1 MVFGG
6 GQSSWRADILEP
18 AWRFPLPVLF
28 TVVATLV
35 NWDWLEH
42 RPEAGSSQL
51 ALSLFCIAAFS
62 WSWAAALWAE
72 RHSDWI
78 TGLLAGLGGAVLLAL
93 IFRLDLAVPAFLAG
107 SATDPRAAVT
117 LSHGVLT
124 LALTLTPALAPYLA
138 PRASQSA
145 FWQYNHKWVVGYLA
159 ACLGAAF
166 AFAGVA
172 AVIGTMALLIE
183 VPAPG
188 WLYGNVRVVSLFLV
202 MPWIWLALAPIDF
215 TEPTRTGAN
224 QEFTS
229 RAIGMLVIYILIP
242 VTFAL
247 SAVLAAYVVK
257 SMVTGTFWT
266 ARLGMSGVAYG
277 AGVIAVMLMAYPQRE
292 QHALVR
298 LFWRAWPF
306 MLIAPTLL
314 IFPLLWVRVAEY
326 GWTPSRFYAAVL
338 GVWIAVVM
346 AIGLIMRGN
355 EDLRL
360 IPGVLA
366 VLLAVT
372 AFGPWGVADVSG
384 RSQYSRL
391 EGLLTAKGLLLDGRW
406 RETHSPI
413 PWDRASQ
420 AGLHSGPGAA
430 VQVGESDRKIANS
443 ALDTLSS
450 INQLDRL
457 RPWFAGQANSPFEAG
472 TDRAVQLDRLQ
483 RTLGLRP
490 VAPEIGPGRIF
501 FSQVSP
507 TVIPLPG
514 EPGTLIGPVALTV
527 LQQRQSFDTTVGK
540 VTVALDARQV
550 LVDVGPR
557 RVAAFDLTPTL
568 DTMKSAVVP
577 AGGPPPQRQ
586 ALMLEAGEGPK
597 TRLAITF
604 MSGNIAQPEPNL
616 QLTAYLILPPAP

>member
-28 TVVATLV
+28 AVIATLV
-35 NWDWLEH
+35 NWDWP
-42 RPEAGSSQL
+42 RPDAGSSQL
-51 ALSLFCIAAFS
+51 ALSLFSIAAFS

-72 RHSDWI
+72 RHSDQT

-93 IFRLDLAVPAFLAG
+93 IFRLDLAVPAFLSGAPG
-107 SATDPRAAVT
+107 EPGAAVT

-124 LALTLTPALAPYLA
+124 LALSLTPALAPYLM

-172 AVIGTMALLIE
+172 AVIGMTALLLE
-183 VPAPG
+183 MPAPA
-188 WLYGNVRVVSLFLV
+188 WLYSNVRVVSLFLV
-202 MPWIWLALAPIDF
+202 MPWIWLALAPTDF
-215 TEPTRTGAN
+215 SEETRTGAG

-229 RAIGMLVIYILIP
+229 RAIGMLVIYILVP

-257 SMVTGTFWT
+257 SAVTGTFWT
-266 ARLGMSGVAYG
+266 ARLGMSGVVYG
-277 AGVIAVMLMAYPQRE
+277 AGVILVMLMAYPQRE

-298 LFWRAWPF
+298 LFWRAWPL
-306 MLIAPTLL
+306 MLIAPTIL

-326 GWTPSRFYAAVL
+326 GWTPARFYSAVV
-338 GVWIAVVM
+338 GVWIAAVM

-360 IPGVLA
+360 IPGVLT

-384 RSQYSRL
+384 RSQYGRL
-391 EGLLTAKGLLLDGRW
+391 EDLLTAKGLLLDGRW
-406 RETHSPI
+406 RDAHGPI

-420 AGLHSGPGAA
+420 SVSSWPGA
-430 VQVGESDRKIANS
+430 VVLVSESDRKIANS
-443 ALDTLSS
+443 ALTTLSS
-450 INQLDRL
+450 IDQLGRL
-457 RPWFAGQANSPFEAG
+457 RPWFAGQASDPFQAG
-472 TDRAVQLDRLQ
+472 ADPAGQLDRLQ
-483 RTLGLRP
+483 RMLALRNTGMPELGS
-490 VAPEIGPGRIF
+490 ERIF
-501 FSQVSP
+501 FSQVNP
-507 TVIPLPG
+507 TVIPLSG

-527 LQQRQSFDTTVGK
+527 LQQHQTLDTIAGK
-540 VTVALDARQV
+540 VSIALDGKQV
-550 LVDVGPR
+550 LVDVGLR
-557 RVAAFDLTPTL
+557 RVAAFDLAATL
-568 DTMKSAVVP
+568 EGMKSAATP
-577 AGGPPPQRQ
+577 TGPLPQRQ
-586 ALMLEAGEGPK
+586 ALMLEAGEDAK
-597 TRLAITF
+597 VRLAITF
-604 MSGNIAQPEPNL
+604 MAGNVAQPEPKL